1 MNYGVETCLNAF
13 MPLHLFCF
21 ILFACAC
28 LILAARK
35 ENRKICF
42 EINKREK
49 LHPSTLSGRLPLGP
63 APQPLPLS
71 PALPLGPRPS
81 SPAQRAPTPALLPA
95 PVDARAPQWDPPSSP
110 TSRPKRTGQPP
121 PPRLPHPHA
130 PRRSPRPINRPQ
142 PRRHAPLCNPSRHS
156 EPRETLASAD
166 SPKPR
171 ALSPFELA
179 AVALIA
185 PLPLSRR

>member
-71 PALPLGPRPS
+71 TALPLGPRPS
-81 SPAQRAPTPALLPA
+81 SPSPA
-95 PVDARAPQWDPPSSP
+95 RPPPPSHPLSLTRGPHLSVGWSSP
-110 TSRPKRTGQPP
+110 TSGRIGVGPQ
-121 PPRLPHPHA
+121 LPAPTFALPLGFCVHA
-130 PRRSPRPINRPQ
+130 PQ
-142 PRRHAPLCNPSRHS
+142 
-156 EPRETLASAD
+156 
-166 SPKPR
+166 
-171 ALSPFELA
+171 
-179 AVALIA
+179 
-185 PLPLSRR
+185 